1 MRKDGT
7 GNGTEKDRK
16 EEKDRRP
23 ARGKKGQRIW
33 TEMEKEAAGKEAER
47 QKEGEAAGERK
58 KNKGWGQARDCKKSL
73 GWAARWRGNKKEQ
86 GQGAGQSDRQ
96 EQ

>member
-7 GNGTEKDRK
+7 GNGREKDRK

-33 TEMEKEAAGKEAER
+33 TEMEKEAAGKEEER

-73 GWAARWRGNKKEQ
+73 GWEKPRVGSKVERE
-86 GQGAGQSDRQ
+86 
-96 EQ
+96 